1 MLVWR
6 DLAAE
11 GLMAGV
17 KTIRALA
24 RGLDVMRTLENK
36 GPATL
41 HELAALTGLSKPTLL
56 RVLTTL
62 ENEGYVRRG
71 IGDRLYHR
79 TVRSVRQAEGG
90 WKAVIAE
97 VAAPVLDQLCNAVL
111 WPSDL
116 GIYENG
122 AIHVQETTRRLSPFL
137 LNRDV
142 LRADI
147 HVLPSA
153 MGRAVLAWSS
163 PERRE
168 AILRELIG
176 LGRRGD
182 ELARNSKAV
191 DALVKETLDKG
202 YATRMR
208 GYYIT
213 HRREA
218 DVRAIALPI
227 TIKGEAVGSV
237 NLAWVSSA
245 LSEKQFAV
253 RYLDALAAT
262 ARDINEA
269 LAPRF
274 DTVPKPAQ

>member
-1 MLVWR
+1 
-6 DLAAE
+6 
-11 GLMAGV
+11 MAGV

-24 RGLDVMRTLENK
+24 RGLSVMRVLENE
-36 GPATL
+36 GPAAL
-41 HELAALTGLSKPTLL
+41 HELAARTALSKPTLL

-79 TVRSVRQAEGG
+79 TVRSVRQTGAG

-97 VAAPVLDQLCNAVL
+97 VAAPVLDQLCHTVL

-116 GIYENG
+116 GIYEKG

-163 PERRE
+163 PARRE
-168 AILRELIG
+168 AILREVTG
-176 LGRRGD
+176 MGRRG
-182 ELARNSKAV
+182 EEIARNSQAV
-191 DALVKETLDKG
+191 DDLVKETLDKG

-218 DVRAIALPI
+218 SVSAIALPI
-227 TIKGEAVGSV
+227 TIRGEAVGSV
-237 NLAWVSSA
+237 NLTWVSSA
-245 LSEKQFAV
+245 LTEREFAA
-253 RYLDALAAT
+253 RYLDTLAAA
-262 ARDINEA
+262 ARGINEA
-269 LAPRF
+269 LSPRF
-274 DTVPKPAQ
+274 DRLPDA

>member
-1 MLVWR
+1 
-6 DLAAE
+6 
-11 GLMAGV
+11 MAGV
-17 KTIRALA
+17 KTIRALE
-24 RGLDVMRTLENK
+24 RGLEVMRSLEND
-36 GPATL
+36 GPAAL
-41 HELAALTGLSKPTLL
+41 YELAARTGLSKPTLL
-56 RVLTTL
+56 RILTTL
-62 ENEGYVRRG
+62 ENRGYVRRG

-79 TVRSVRQAEGG
+79 TVRSVRQTEGG
-90 WKAVIAE
+90 WKAVVAE
-97 VAAPVLDQLCNAVL
+97 VSAPVLDELCNVVL

-163 PERRE
+163 PQRRE
-168 AILRELIG
+168 AILHELVG
-176 LGRRGD
+176 KGRRGD
-182 ELARNSKAV
+182 AQARNRKAV
-191 DALVKETLDKG
+191 DELVKETRTRG

-218 DVRAIALPI
+218 DVSAIALPI

-237 NLAWVSSA
+237 NLTWVSSA
-245 LSEKQFAV
+245 LSEKEFAA
-253 RYLDALAAT
+253 RYLDTLAAA
-262 ARDINEA
+262 ARDINDA

-274 DTVPKPAQ
+274 DKLPEPAVQSLGS

>member
-1 MLVWR
+1 
-6 DLAAE
+6 
-11 GLMAGV
+11 MAGV
-17 KTIRALA
+17 KKIRALA
-24 RGLDVMRTLENK
+24 RGLDVLRSLENI

-41 HELAALTGLSKPTLL
+41 HELAIRTGLSKPTLL
-56 RVLTTL
+56 RMLTTL
-62 ENEGYVRRG
+62 ESEGYVRRG

-90 WKAVIAE
+90 WKAVVAE
-97 VAAPVLDQLCNAVL
+97 VAAPVLDQLCNRVL

-168 AILRELIG
+168 TILREVVG
-176 LGRRGD
+176 MGRRGD
-182 ELARNSKAV
+182 AQARNTRVV
-191 DALVKETLDKG
+191 DAMVKETLDKG

-218 DVRAIALPI
+218 DVSAIALPI
-227 TIKGEAVGSV
+227 TIEGEAVGSV
-237 NLAWVSSA
+237 NLTWVSSA
-245 LSEKQFAV
+245 LSEKEFSA
-253 RYLDALAAT
+253 RYLPALAEA
-262 ARDINEA
+262 ARDINNS

-274 DTVPKPAQ
+274 DVLPEPSR

>member
-1 MLVWR
+1 MT
-6 DLAAE
+6 
-11 GLMAGV
+11 GV

-24 RGLDVMRTLENK
+24 RGLDVMRSLENN
-36 GPATL
+36 GPAAL
-41 HELAALTGLSKPTLL
+41 HELAARTGLSKPTLL

-79 TVRSVRQAEGG
+79 TVRSVRRTEGG

-97 VAAPVLDQLCNAVL
+97 VAAPVLDQLCNVVL

-122 AIHVQETTRRLSPFL
+122 VIHVQETTRRLSPFL
-137 LNRDV
+137 LNPDV

-153 MGRAVLAWSS
+153 MGRAVLAWSG
-163 PERRE
+163 PERRGT
-168 AILRELIG
+168 ILRTLAG
-176 LGRRGD
+176 AGRRDD
-182 ELARNSKAV
+182 ELARNSKAI
-191 DALVKETLDKG
+191 DELVNETLTRG

-208 GYYIT
+208 GYYIS

-218 DVRAIALPI
+218 DVSAIALPI

-245 LSEKQFAV
+245 LSEEEFAA
-253 RYLDALAAT
+253 RYLDKLAAA
-262 ARDINEA
+262 ARDINDA

-274 DTVPKPAQ
+274 DMLPEATV